1 MPLVRIDLRAG
12 KPADYVR
19 AIGDGVHRA
28 MVECFSV
35 PERDRF
41 QIITEH
47 APDRLIYNPSYL
59 DIERSDDIVLIEIT
73 LSSGRTT
80 ELKQAFYAR
89 VAELLG
95 ESPGVRPEDVTIALV
110 ENTREN
116 WSFGKGEASYVVR
129 PREEWR

>member
-1 MPLVRIDLRAG
+1 MPLVRIDFRSG

-59 DIERSDDIVLIEIT
+59 EIPRSDDIVLIEIT

-89 VAELLG
+89 AAALLG

-110 ENTREN
+110 ENTRDN
-116 WSFGKGEASYVVR
+116 WSFGNGEASYVVR